1 MTRINLTELLA
12 SNDLSPELREF
23 FQAELASG
31 KFDSLLEFF
40 NSDSSGYQE
49 IYPAPTQI
57 FRVFKL
63 PLEKIKVVILGQDP
77 YHTPGVADGLAFSV
91 QTAKLAPSLRNI
103 LKEVKSDIGQTI
115 IQNGDLTPWLEQ
127 GVFLLNNV
135 LTVEKGHAG
144 SHRQI
149 GWEQITEDCVKMLST
164 KLPHAAFILWGSDAQ
179 AKVKFIDSSRHLV
192 LQSAHPS
199 PLSAYRGFFG
209 SKPFSAAN
217 QFLKSHHLQEIKW

>member
-1 MTRINLTELLA
+1 MINLTKLLA
-12 SNDLSPELREF
+12 STELSPAFREF
-23 FQAELASG
+23 FQAELMSG

-40 NSDSSGYQE
+40 NSPALNPQE
-49 IYPAPTQI
+49 IYPAPAQI
-57 FRVFKL
+57 FRVFRL
-63 PLEKIKVVILGQDP
+63 PLKKIKVVILGQDP

-144 SHRQI
+144 SHHQI
-149 GWEQITEDCVKMLST
+149 GWEQITEDCIKMIST
-164 KLPHAAFILWGSDAQ
+164 KLPHAVFILWGSDAQ
-179 AKVKFIDSSRHLV
+179 AKAKIIDSSKHLI

>member
-1 MTRINLTELLA
+1 MINLTKLLA
-12 SNDLSPELREF
+12 STELSPAFREF
-23 FQAELASG
+23 FQAELMSG
-31 KFDSLLEFF
+31 KFDSLMEFF
-40 NSDSSGYQE
+40 NSPALNPQE
-49 IYPAPTQI
+49 IYPAPAQI
-57 FRVFKL
+57 FRVFRL
-63 PLEKIKVVILGQDP
+63 PLKKIKVVILGQDP

-149 GWEQITEDCVKMLST
+149 GWEQITEDCIKMLST
-164 KLPHAAFILWGSDAQ
+164 KLPHAVFILWGSDAQ
-179 AKVKFIDSSRHLV
+179 AKAKIIDSSKHLI

>member
-1 MTRINLTELLA
+1 MINLTKLLA
-12 SNDLSPELREF
+12 STELSPAFREF
-23 FQAELASG
+23 FQAELMSD
-31 KFDSLLEFF
+31 KFDSLMEFF
-40 NSDSSGYQE
+40 NSPALNPQE
-49 IYPAPTQI
+49 IYPAPAQI
-57 FRVFKL
+57 FRVFRL
-63 PLEKIKVVILGQDP
+63 PLKKIKVVILGQDP

-149 GWEQITEDCVKMLST
+149 GWEQITEDCIKMLST
-164 KLPHAAFILWGSDAQ
+164 KLPHAVFILWGSDAQ
-179 AKVKFIDSSRHLV
+179 AKAKIIDSSKHLI

>member
-1 MTRINLTELLA
+1 MKPINLTELLA
-12 SNDLSPELREF
+12 STDLSPEFREF
-23 FQAELASG
+23 FQAEYAAG
-31 KFDSLLEFF
+31 KFDSLIEFF
-40 NSDSSGYQE
+40 NSSISNSQE
-49 IYPAPTQI
+49 IYPAPAQI

-91 QTAKLAPSLRNI
+91 QTTKLAPSLRNI
-103 LKEVKSDIGQTI
+103 LKEVESDLGQTI

-149 GWEQITEDCVKMLST
+149 GWEQITEDCVKMLSVR
-164 KLPHAAFILWGSDAQ
+164 LPHAVFILWGSDAQ
-179 AKVKFIDSSRHLV
+179 TKAKFIDQSKHLV

-209 SKPFSAAN
+209 SKPFSQTN
-217 QFLKSHHLQEIKW
+217 HFLKSHGYEEIQW

>member
-1 MTRINLTELLA
+1 MTKINLTELLT
-12 SNDLSPELREF
+12 STDISPEFREF

-91 QTAKLAPSLRNI
+91 QITKLAPSLRNI
-103 LKEVKSDIGQTI
+103 LKEVESDIGQTI

-127 GVFLLNNV
+127 GVFLLNNM

-149 GWEQITEDCVKMLST
+149 GWEQITEDCIKLLNI
-164 KLPHAAFILWGSDAQ
+164 KLPHAVFILWGSDAQ
-179 AKVKFIDSSRHLV
+179 AKAKFIDSSKHLI
-192 LQSAHPS
+192 LQSVHPS

-209 SKPFSAAN
+209 SKPFSQAN

>member
-1 MTRINLTELLA
+1 MTRINLTELIA
-12 SNDLSPELREF
+12 STDLSPEFREF
-23 FQAELASG
+23 FQTEFAAG
-31 KFDSLLEFF
+31 KFDSLMEFF
-40 NSDSSGYQE
+40 NSSTLNPQE
-49 IYPAPTQI
+49 IYPAPAQI

-91 QTAKLAPSLRNI
+91 QTDKLAPSLRNI
-103 LKEVKSDIGQTI
+103 LKEVESNIGQTI

-127 GVFLLNNV
+127 GVFLLYNV

-149 GWEQITEDCVKMLST
+149 GWEQITEDCIKLLNL
-164 KLPHAAFILWGSDAQ
+164 KLPHVVFILWGSDAQ
-179 AKVKFIDSSRHLV
+179 AKAKFINSSKHLV

-209 SKPFSAAN
+209 SKPFSQAN

>member
-1 MTRINLTELLA
+1 MTKINLTELLT
-12 SNDLSPELREF
+12 STDISPEFREF
-23 FQAELASG
+23 FQAEIAAG
-31 KFDSLLEFF
+31 KFDSLIEFF
-40 NSDSSGYQE
+40 NSSTLNPHE

-57 FRVFKL
+57 FRVFVL

-91 QTAKLAPSLRNI
+91 QAAKLAPSLRNI
-103 LKEVKSDIGQTI
+103 LKEVESDIGQTI
-115 IQNGDLTPWLEQ
+115 IQGGDLTPWLEQ

-164 KLPHAAFILWGSDAQ
+164 KLPHAVFILWGSDAQ
-179 AKVKFIDSSRHLV
+179 AKAKFIDSSKHLI

-209 SKPFSAAN
+209 SKPFSKAN
-217 QFLKSHHLQEIKW
+217 QFLKSHGYEEIQW

>member
-1 MTRINLTELLA
+1 MTRIDLTELLA
-12 SNDLSPELREF
+12 SADLSPEFREF

-91 QTAKLAPSLRNI
+91 QTTKLAPSLRNI

-149 GWEQITEDCVKMLST
+149 GWEQITEDCVKMLSVR
-164 KLPHAAFILWGSDAQ
+164 LPHAVFILWGSDAQ
-179 AKVKFIDSSRHLV
+179 AKAKFIDSSRHLI
-192 LQSAHPS
+192 LQSVHPS

-209 SKPFSAAN
+209 SRPFSQAN
-217 QFLKSHHLQEIKW
+217 QFLKSHGYEEIQW